1 MRRRAPT
8 VAEADAQPAPSPA
21 APPGARADSN
31 AEPAAVEP
39 EPVPTEWITP
49 TASQARPA
57 SGRNHAAVAF
67 RVLPSARYHYKVV
80 ASAKGFELQGLAE
93 LDWRHDGSN
102 YEARLELASPLLP
115 RRMQQSTGVVG
126 ADGLEP
132 LRFADR
138 VRSEQAA
145 HFQRDQGT
153 ISFSN
158 NKPDVPL
165 ESGAQ
170 DRLSVILQLAAL
182 LAGSPQKYGPGTSI
196 TMQVASVNDAEP
208 WVFTVEG
215 QERLQLPGGH
225 LSAVKLVRNPRRDF
239 DTKVELWLAPG
250 MDYAPIR
257 LRLTQPNGDWVDQ
270 QWSSTDRN

>member
-1 MRRRAPT
+1 
-8 VAEADAQPAPSPA
+8 
-21 APPGARADSN
+21 
-31 AEPAAVEP
+31 
-39 EPVPTEWITP
+39 
-49 TASQARPA
+49 
-57 SGRNHAAVAF
+57 
-67 RVLPSARYHYKVV
+67 
-80 ASAKGFELQGLAE
+80 
-93 LDWRHDGSN
+93 
-102 YEARLELASPLLP
+102 
-115 RRMQQSTGVVG
+115 VVG